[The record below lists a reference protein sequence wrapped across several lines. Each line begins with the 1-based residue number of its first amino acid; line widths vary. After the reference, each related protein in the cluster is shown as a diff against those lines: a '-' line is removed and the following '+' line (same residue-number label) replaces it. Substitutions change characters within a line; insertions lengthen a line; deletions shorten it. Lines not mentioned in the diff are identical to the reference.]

1 MGTVMLGNFEEKRAL
16 FPTSATKGI
25 RDEFTSVPSPA
36 PPEVRLPSHGQ
47 PARLPLVSTNG
58 QYRR

>member
-25 RDEFTSVPSPA
+25 GNEFTPVPSPA
-36 PPEVRLPSHGQ
+36 PPEVRPTLLPSHGQ
-47 PARLPLVSTNG
+47 PARLPLVS
-58 QYRR
+58 